1 MDRQYSRFP
10 GGSVGFGLL
19 VLRLVVAAS
28 YVATGVPMLG
38 ARPLLFLPA
47 LVLTVAA
54 LFLTA
59 GVRTSLNAGIGGVCS
74 VLLLPGGKPDHWFF
88 ALLLT
93 CLSLS
98 LTLLGPGGYSLEARL
113 SGWRTIDLSPRPD
126 SGRTGN

>member
-19 VLRLVVAAS
+19 VLRLTVATS
-28 YVATGVPMLG
+28 YVATGVPILV
-38 ARPLLFLPA
+38 AHSLVFFPA
-47 LVLTVAA
+47 LVLTVGA

-59 GVRTSLNAGIGGVCS
+59 GVRTSLNAGIGCACS
-74 VLLLPGGKPDHWFF
+74 ALLLPGSKPDHWFS

-98 LTLLGPGGYSLEARL
+98 LALLGPGGYSLEARL
-113 SGWRTIDLSPRPD
+113 SGWRTIDLSPRPHSD
-126 SGRTGN
+126 GTGN